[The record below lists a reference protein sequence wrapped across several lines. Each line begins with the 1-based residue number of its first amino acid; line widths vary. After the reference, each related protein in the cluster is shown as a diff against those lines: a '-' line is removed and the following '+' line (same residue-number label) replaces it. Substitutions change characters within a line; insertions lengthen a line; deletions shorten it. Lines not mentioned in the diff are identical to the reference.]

1 MCFVLAS
8 EVLRNCVRDLTFD
21 TRLFV
26 PIGLAVERYGS
37 RGLPKQVDYAMYHCH
52 SFANLTSGSVRFERL
67 SHRRFHPSPPYCSD
81 YHARE
86 MGLYRSNMISLLLA
100 TLMYRDPT
108 STHLR
113 KISIENLQIWPET
126 YLAKRAAD
134 FESLCS
140 RLETLKLRIV
150 SGEASDDWDYRS
162 SEIQR
167 TEFFEQL
174 GLFSLRPTMR
184 FLSTLSL
191 YGDNGWGTGPT
202 HPSRL
207 ARTSFSTLARTY
219 LGSIFIQSRLAT
231 GVASKSCC
239 HTETP

>member
-1 MCFVLAS
+1 MTASLATLPYEVLKLILTLLVRENLKKIRLINQGLREIATELVFGNLTLRTSTRSGENMCFVLAS

-113 KISIENLQIWPET
+113 KISIENLQI
-126 YLAKRAAD
+126 
-134 FESLCS
+134 
-140 RLETLKLRIV
+140 
-150 SGEASDDWDYRS
+150 
-162 SEIQR
+162 
-167 TEFFEQL
+167 
-174 GLFSLRPTMR
+174 
-184 FLSTLSL
+184 
-191 YGDNGWGTGPT
+191 
-202 HPSRL
+202 
-207 ARTSFSTLARTY
+207 
-219 LGSIFIQSRLAT
+219 
-231 GVASKSCC
+231 
-239 HTETP
+239 